1 MKIRPSTEAKYE
13 RVRKFFEEKLS
24 PFGEQQLEKPEPPK
38 KKLKE
43 SIKQK
48 LSRIDWDSIQEI
60 PK

>member
-13 RVRKFFEEKLS
+13 RVRKLLKEYF
-24 PFGEQQLEKPEPPK
+24 EKPEPPK

-43 SIKQK
+43 STKQK